1 MQKALNNTLDN
12 LVKRSVGM
20 NYSETLSYIHSLGNF
35 KRPAGLNRIT
45 AALEKL
51 NNPQNSFE
59 AIHIAGTNGKGSVSA
74 MLAKIF
80 ETAGFKTGLYIS
92 PYIIDFREGYK

>member
-1 MQKALNNTLDN
+1 
-12 LVKRSVGM
+12 M

-74 MLAKIF
+74 MLAKFLKRRALKQGFIF
-80 ETAGFKTGLYIS
+80 RLTLLIFAN
-92 PYIIDFREGYK
+92 GYK